1 MVTYSRDL
9 NPDQIQEIYKQQN
22 KSVNDIYY
30 RAELAEKLDHLARVI
45 DVKLCEK
52 WIEEGMKFCEEKDCK
67 WMLKSERMK
76 HGSKAIEAAAYY
88 RKDNQT
94 SNHYSNFITEEQ
106 AAAAME
112 FAKKNKDK
120 QDAFEASISGNI
132 NMDFVEDD

>member
-1 MVTYSRDL
+1 MFSRDCT
-9 NPDQIQEIYKQQN
+9 PEQIQDIYKQQN

-67 WMLKSERMK
+67 WMLKSERTET
-76 HGSKAIEAAAYY
+76 GSRKIKEAAEYW
-88 RKDNQT
+88 KDRQT

-112 FAKKNKDK
+112 FAKKNKAK
-120 QDAFEASISGNI
+120 QDAFEASISGKI

>member
-1 MVTYSRDL
+1 MFSKDCT
-9 NPDQIQEIYKQQN
+9 PEQIQDIYKQQS
-22 KSVNDIYY
+22 KAAGDIYY
-30 RAELAEKLDHLARVI
+30 RGELAEKLDHLARVI

-67 WMLKSERMK
+67 WMLKSERTK
-76 HGSKAIEAAAYY
+76 HGTIAIKEAAEYW
-88 RKDNQT
+88 KDRQT

-112 FAKKNKDK
+112 FARKNKDK
-120 QDAFEASISGNI
+120 QDAFEASISGKI